1 MPNPTCSKIAH
12 PSFSLACRTLAL
24 CLLAL
29 VTAPVWAQ
37 NTVQVEAIEVKPQ
50 PLVEEVPLTG
60 SVTANRIS
68 GLSTQVEGLVRDLHV
83 DIGDRV
89 EAGDLLLELDD
100 ELRRVDLA
108 RARAELAQAQ
118 EQWSE
123 SQRRLRE
130 AQTLAEGSIAA
141 SEIRGLEAQV
151 RISEAER
158 DAAQADLRRLEAEL
172 ERHQVRAPFSGTISG
187 KSTEEGEWVSPG
199 TTMLEL
205 VSTEQLRADFQVPQR
220 YYPQVDSGS
229 DVRLNFDA
237 YPDRTFTGKIHRKV
251 PLSSDGARTFLL
263 RVALPEEARNM
274 LIPGMSSSGQ
284 LRVDNDNTG
293 LAVPRDA
300 LIRYPD
306 GRVTVWVVTEP
317 EWGEESQVREQL
329 VKTGM
334 SFSGQ
339 VEIRSGLSEGDVVA
353 TRGNEALQEGQTV
366 ELRRS
371 GSNDD
376 NDKE

>member
-1 MPNPTCSKIAH
+1 MPNPTCSTIAH

-29 VTAPVWAQ
+29 ATAPVWAQ
-37 NTVQVEAIEVKPQ
+37 DTVQVEAIEVKPQ

-68 GLSTQVEGLVRDLHV
+68 GLSAQVEGLVRDLHV

-130 AQTLAEGSIAA
+130 ARTLAEGSIAA

-187 KSTEEGEWVSPG
+187 KSTEEGEWVSPHHAG
-199 TTMLEL
+199 
-205 VSTEQLRADFQVPQR
+205 
-220 YYPQVDSGS
+220 
-229 DVRLNFDA
+229 
-237 YPDRTFTGKIHRKV
+237 
-251 PLSSDGARTFLL
+251 
-263 RVALPEEARNM
+263 
-274 LIPGMSSSGQ
+274 
-284 LRVDNDNTG
+284 TG
-293 LAVPRDA
+293 LD
-300 LIRYPD
+300 
-306 GRVTVWVVTEP
+306 
-317 EWGEESQVREQL
+317 
-329 VKTGM
+329 
-334 SFSGQ
+334 
-339 VEIRSGLSEGDVVA
+339 
-353 TRGNEALQEGQTV
+353 
-366 ELRRS
+366 
-371 GSNDD
+371 
-376 NDKE
+376 